1 MDNEPIANRGVRG
14 EGNYQASREYNEAT
28 RQFVKSGRVADAA
41 RDAAPKSA
49 DDAAALEEAEGA
61 GRERAKGEDPVGLV
75 PAIPAPRVRGRGH

>member
-1 MDNEPIANRGVRG
+1 MAINRKTSRSQAPMDNQPDHKPDSKPDDNQHDSVDNEPIANRGVRG

-49 DDAAALEEAEGA
+49 DDSAAS
-61 GRERAKGEDPVGLV
+61 
-75 PAIPAPRVRGRGH
+75 